1 MERVGQL
8 KLDVDLL
15 EFAFDGELEACP
27 TLRLTLRLH
36 FGACALKEVKKLLE
50 QSADPMA
57 KARQVLQL
65 ENDSGRPR
73 Q

>member
-27 TLRLTLRLH
+27 TLRLT
-36 FGACALKEVKKLLE
+36 CALKEVKKLLK

-57 KARQVLQL
+57 KAQQVLQL
-65 ENDSGRPR
+65 
-73 Q
+73 